1 MTAAVLTR
9 RAFVAGSVAGFT
21 TAEWPARHTFWV
33 FGLLRPTKINLYPHA
48 NARLHVRTAGGTR
61 VLEGQIAMTIDVDR
75 TPIHVAGPHGSDV
88 SFVLEIPGVIRR
100 RYFGVLTVTSSG
112 RLLRPVVTMGREVA
126 VGSIVGAEMPTQGT
140 QLHALAAQAVAARS
154 FLIGAAKQARHGDAQ
169 FCDTTHCQFLRAP
182 AAAGSSVA
190 KAVRMT
196 SGLAISAE
204 AMIVPAHY
212 SAACGGHTDDGEL
225 DGYRY
230 RRVVCET
237 CQLGGVKRR
246 GHGLGLCQTGAM
258 GLAKEGWEFG
268 RIVAKYYAGCV
279 IRSG

>member
-1 MTAAVLTR
+1 
-9 RAFVAGSVAGFT
+9 
-21 TAEWPARHTFWV
+21 
-33 FGLLRPTKINLYPHA
+33 LLRPTKINLYPHA
-48 NARLHVRTAGGTR
+48 NARLHVRTANGTGI
-61 VLEGQIAMTIDVDR
+61 LEGQRGMTIEVDR